1 MKKFFNQLFSDSNT
15 INEKSIV
22 GFCSFVV
29 MVAFACADIVTG
41 TLGKDLIINE
51 FVFNSFL
58 ILTLGSFGIGSI
70 DKWLNKKHE
79 TEAQKEEAQ
88 KEEQI
93 EPTYE
98 EPIQ

>member
-1 MKKFFNQLFSDSNT
+1 MKKFFHKLFSDSNT

-22 GFCSFVV
+22 GFFSFVV
-29 MVAFACADIVTG
+29 MVGFATADIVTG

-51 FVFNSFL
+51 FIFNSFL

-79 TEAQKEEAQ
+79 AESNQSPSEA
-88 KEEQI
+88 
-93 EPTYE
+93 TTE